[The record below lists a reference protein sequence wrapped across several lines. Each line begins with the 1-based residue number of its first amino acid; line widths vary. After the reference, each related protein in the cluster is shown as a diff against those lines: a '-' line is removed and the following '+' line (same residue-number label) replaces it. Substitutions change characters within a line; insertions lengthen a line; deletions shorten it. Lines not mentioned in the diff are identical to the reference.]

1 MTNIIHELYRCGI
14 IQFGL
19 FGESPLRLNFRLLPS
34 YPSLLA
40 TISEQLAAKIT
51 VDETQKILCGIEAI
65 AISTLISRRTSI
77 PLIYAQERYSSAA
90 LDIIGAYDV
99 GHPTAVICNV
109 WMGEEA
115 IDSLITK
122 AKQGGLNVHRI
133 LSILSVPELT
143 ETTEVQ
149 ALWSLQEVL
158 ETLHH
163 EAMINEYQV
172 RAVINWTTR
181 APDPT

>member
-1 MTNIIHELYRCGI
+1 MTNIIHELYRCGV

-19 FGESPLRLNFRLLPS
+19 FGDSPLRLNFGLLPS

-51 VDETQKILCGIEAI
+51 VDETQKILCSIEAI
-65 AISTLISRRTSI
+65 AISTLISQRTSI

-90 LDIIGAYDV
+90 QDIIGAYDV

-115 IDSLITK
+115 IDKLITK
-122 AKQGGLNVHRI
+122 AKQGGLNVQQI
-133 LSILSVPELT
+133 LCVVTVPQLT
-143 ETTEVQ
+143 ETDQVH
-149 ALWSLQEVL
+149 ALWSLQEIL
-158 ETLHH
+158 ETLHSG
-163 EAMINEYQV
+163 AIINEHQV
-172 RAVINWTTR
+172 RAVIDWTTR
-181 APDPT
+181 APDAT